1 MALVAELV
9 QALLHKDNDLRH
21 KDAQLEALNAQLR
34 AANALA
40 DGLRYQNL
48 GRLRLAN
55 VVDLRG
61 ALDVM
66 LKVQEQRGSS
76 ADAFATFLAK
86 SPHAAAAL
94 QCCSLDARVLAD
106 NPHKP
111 ELSME
116 WLAAELA
123 RIKRR
128 LNTDAHPKRTGQQ
141 YRDAGDRLLLTRNG
155 LNESD
160 VAILSC
166 VLNSHGFPVEIVD
179 ATKLA
184 AAGPA
189 PAPSD

>member
-1 MALVAELV
+1 M
-9 QALLHKDNDLRH
+9 
-21 KDAQLEALNAQLR
+21 R

-55 VVDLRG
+55 VVELRG

-66 LKVQEQRGSS
+66 LKGQEQRGSS

-106 NPHKP
+106 NPHKA

-128 LNTDAHPKRTGQQ
+128 TRTPSAPASSTETKELLLHLLHSWSVLRTASAPLSAALGQQ
-141 YRDAGDRLLLTRNG
+141 R
-155 LNESD
+155 E
-160 VAILSC
+160 
-166 VLNSHGFPVEIVD
+166 
-179 ATKLA
+179 
-184 AAGPA
+184 
-189 PAPSD
+189 